1 MTWSSKLPRA
11 VMQDLE
17 AGDAPA
23 VSWAPDEIGGGTR
36 RPLNRPTRSTEAAAG
51 PTIEAIRDDAFAR
64 GYEEGIRAGE
74 AAEAVRLRATAVALQ
89 DALESVQLGV
99 DRWVGNAE
107 ENIAAISVAIA
118 RHIIGR
124 EVIVDRSTVVEVI
137 RLALAEFPLDQA
149 VTVRLH
155 PSDMRTVVSALS
167 ADPIDSIGTR
177 RENHLL
183 ADARVAP
190 GGCIVEG
197 RDRIVDGRVD
207 IALERVYRRLT
218 YTGA

>member
-1 MTWSSKLPRA
+1 MTWSSKHPRA
-11 VMQDLE
+11 VMQDQE
-17 AGDAPA
+17 AGQSSAI
-23 VSWAPDEIGGGTR
+23 SWAPDEIALPAR
-36 RPLNRPTRSTEAAAG
+36 RPLNRPPGATDRPTG
-51 PTIEAIRDDAFAR
+51 PAMEAIRDEAFAQ
-64 GYEEGIRAGE
+64 GYEEGVSAGE
-74 AAEAVRLRATAVALQ
+74 AAAALRLRAAAVALQ
-89 DALESVQLGV
+89 DALDSVQLGV

-107 ENIAAISVAIA
+107 ENIAALSVAIA

-124 EVIVDRSTVVEVI
+124 EVVVDRSAILEVI

-155 PSDMRTVVSALS
+155 PSDMSTVVSALS